1 MSRILT
7 LFNKFGG
14 FELAK
19 EYTKTGFLF
28 RIPFQLAATG
38 LSNKGLEILRL
49 SANLKLYRYLRKR
62 YWHYIDTIDFSRFE
76 KTHTHCNK
84 VWVCWFQGMESAPF
98 VVQKCYESMQR
109 NLKNKE
115 IILLT
120 DDNIKDFVEFPDYIW
135 ERYNS
140 GCFTKTHF
148 TDLLRLELL
157 IKYGGYW
164 IDSTVLMTGDIPQY
178 ISNSELFLFQN
189 LKPGLDGE
197 AVGISSWFIS
207 ASTNNKLLITV
218 RELMYE
224 YWRRNRKLI
233 DYFLIHNFIR
243 MAMEKFPE
251 EEERMVKAPNST
263 PHILLLDMFKPFDS
277 FKYEAMKQM
286 TSIHKLAYKRSEED
300 MSKKGTYFYE
310 IINKN
315 NF

>member
-1 MSRILT
+1 M
-7 LFNKFGG
+7 FNKFGG
-14 FELAK
+14 LKLVK
-19 EYTKTGFLF
+19 EYARTGFLLK
-28 RIPFQLAATG
+28 IPFQLAATG
-38 LSNKGLEILRL
+38 FSNKGLEILRL
-49 SANLKLYRYLRKR
+49 SANLKLYRYLKKR
-62 YWHYIDTIDFSRFE
+62 YWKFIDTIDFTRFS
-76 KTHTHCNK
+76 TIHSHSNK
-84 VWVCWFQGMESAPF
+84 IWVCWFQGMESAPYI
-98 VVQKCYESMQR
+98 VQKCYESMQR
-109 NLKNKE
+109 NLSDKE
-115 IILLT
+115 VILLT
-120 DDNIKDFVEFPDYIW
+120 ENNIKDFVDFPDYIW

-157 IKYGGYW
+157 IRYGGCW
-164 IDSTVLMTGDIPQY
+164 IDSTVLLTGNIPQY
-178 ISNSELFLFQN
+178 ISDSELFLFQN

-207 ASTNNKLLITV
+207 ASTNNKILIAV

-224 YWRRNRKLI
+224 YWRRNRTLV

-251 EEERMVKAPNST
+251 EEEKIIKAPNST
-263 PHILLLDMFKPFDS
+263 PHILLLDMFRPFDS
-277 FKYEAMKQM
+277 FKYEALKQM

-300 MSKKGTYFYE
+300 LNKKGTYYDE